1 MKYKLYL
8 LGLLSLMTACKHH
21 EIQPESVLPAP
32 AVQTE
37 LDTWL
42 EEHISRP
49 YQAEVIYR
57 WDKNNASQAS
67 FIYPP
72 QTAKVRPVM
81 EALEATV
88 LKMYKD
94 KDFFPSKDFMPNA
107 PLLRIYLYGGGNI
120 DQQGVDLPFDRVSPA
135 TELKI
140 YNVDKFNPQ
149 DPDEVYRLVRS
160 AQHQIAKHLMD
171 IHPYDHNKFIKISQN
186 KYISSTEDIADAFK
200 SYTNSR
206 ESLKEAI
213 GLNRYAWSRGFYS
226 ILGLLSPKED
236 LAEMYSVTLTS
247 TPSEINHAEQD
258 AAVPDEATGD
268 SHAERLYAERAK
280 EAHQAFVLKRKFIS
294 DYIKA
299 EWGISLQRLQLYSLT
314 LINQYNKN
322 HESSES

>member
-21 EIQPESVLPAP
+21 EIQPESVLPTP

-72 QTAKVRPVM
+72 QTDKVRPVM

-94 KDFFPSKDFMPNA
+94 KAFFPSKDFMPNA

-186 KYISSTEDIADAFK
+186 KYINSTEDIADAFK

-206 ESLKEAI
+206 ESLKEAS
-213 GLNRYAWSRGFYS
+213 GLEAF
-226 ILGLLSPKED
+226 
-236 LAEMYSVTLTS
+236 TL
-247 TPSEINHAEQD
+247 
-258 AAVPDEATGD
+258 
-268 SHAERLYAERAK
+268 Y
-280 EAHQAFVLKRKFIS
+280 
-294 DYIKA
+294 
-299 EWGISLQRLQLYSLT
+299 
-314 LINQYNKN
+314 
-322 HESSES
+322 